1 MAITRQVIT
10 ALDQRGIDL
19 LGTKNVALKL
29 TDDQN
34 IVSGSLLT
42 VESNHFCVLKSRG
55 AILQVYETGQYPL
68 TTPDKPLFGSISQ
81 GFFGGSSPWVY
92 EVIYINRS
100 KLLVRSGGTATTSE
114 MAEVSWQADY
124 YIHIDTKQEAL
135 DLIQHLPF
143 NGSVINTDEISAY
156 AGPAIEQAINQV
168 IQVTPLESHQRAHR
182 RVARE
187 REGPPCR
194 LPAGLRHHAERPEDP
209 GAAEGRAHAP
219 AHLAEGVRPHPDRG
233 GALLPGNVD
242 GQCRPRLGAECRG
255 RRAVQH
261 RRSRSI
267 GTLPLGRAERP
278 GRRGCPGGRREQ
290 ELMAGFYEL
299 DRIEQVAVNLFYGW
313 GYNFYREENQL
324 RADSLL
330 IRSRVSDILGT
341 ARRSVSRT
349 GRGGRSGATC
359 RHSPARTAATG
370 SGRDQRSQRRLGA
383 HWRQD
388 ICGAA
393 RPGSPTLP
401 VPENDRVTQRLH
413 REKPTL
419 ERLVAADRLLAGQA
433 ELLRQ
438 AVDTA
443 PVEHLL
449 DGSAGDGRA

>member
-10 ALDQRGIDL
+10 ALDQRGVDL

-168 IQVTPLESHQRAHR
+168 IQVTPLENINERIGEL
-182 RVARE
+182 RE
-187 REGPPCR
+187 SVKG
-194 LPAGLRHHAERPEDP
+194 
-209 GAAEGRAHAP
+209 
-219 AHLAEGVRPHPDRG
+219 HLADFLRVYGIMLNDLKILVLPKDERMRQLISLKAFGLTPIEAVRYYLAMSMAEARLVSAPNAAV
-233 GALLPGNVD
+233 GAPFN
-242 GQCRPRLGAECRG
+242 
-255 RRAVQH
+255 
-261 RRSRSI
+261 I
-267 GTLPLGRAERP
+267 GTQALGTFPLGDP
-278 GRRGCPGGRREQ
+278 SG
-290 ELMAGFYEL
+290 
-299 DRIEQVAVNLFYGW
+299 
-313 GYNFYREENQL
+313 
-324 RADSLL
+324 
-330 IRSRVSDILGT
+330 LG
-341 ARRSVSRT
+341 SQ
-349 GRGGRSGATC
+349 
-359 RHSPARTAATG
+359 PA
-370 SGRDQRSQRRLGA
+370 
-383 HWRQD
+383 
-388 ICGAA
+388 
-393 RPGSPTLP
+393 
-401 VPENDRVTQRLH
+401 
-413 REKPTL
+413 KP
-419 ERLVAADRLLAGQA
+419 
-433 ELLRQ
+433 
-438 AVDTA
+438 
-443 PVEHLL
+443 
-449 DGSAGDGRA
+449 